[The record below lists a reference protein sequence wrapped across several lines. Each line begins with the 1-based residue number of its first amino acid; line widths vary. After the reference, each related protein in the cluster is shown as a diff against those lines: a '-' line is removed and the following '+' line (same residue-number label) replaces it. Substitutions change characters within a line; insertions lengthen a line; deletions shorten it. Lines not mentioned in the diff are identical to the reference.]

1 TATAKTATA
10 HAASVPAAKAAT
22 AAAMTAPA
30 ATTSAAARRRHGR
43 RNQADARNCQQRD
56 NRFAQHHHSPSE
68 IALPTPSSLQV
79 AIVSKNRYRFR
90 RVCCSSLCERCQTK
104 SKVRKREQRLRGG
117 IVRRTISLNGTASLM
132 SAMMAA

>member
-1 TATAKTATA
+1 MATAKTATA
-10 HAASVPAAKAAT
+10 HAASVPAAEAAT
-22 AAAMTAPA
+22 AA
-30 ATTSAAARRRHGR
+30 ATTSAAARQRHGR

-68 IALPTPSSLQV
+68 IPLPTPSSLQV
-79 AIVSKNRYRFR
+79 AIVPKNRYRFR

-117 IVRRTISLNGTASLM
+117 DASCSTDDLLKLTLM
-132 SAMMAA
+132 TGMMVVF